1 MHATLY
7 GVRRSVIECRLMDIS
22 FNCPRCGQNLC
33 VEERGAGMLV
43 DCPKCNEKIEI
54 PRSTAPPRAI
64 PIPATAQVPQAVKRA
79 NYAVPVIVLGIT
91 FCAVAVIIAWRISTR
106 FSDDFVNHVNQ
117 ENSQSSTNLAQDAP
131 FDVELKEGFP
141 RGRFLVCNV
150 TFNGTLPP
158 PETVDKIV
166 HDSLQSAALSHPT
179 REILAM
185 AWHGDDTLEENQYSG
200 NLIYEPA
207 ERRIMTLDESRGVKT
222 TGFDVGAYYVA
233 VREDKTLA
241 GIKPERK
248 WLSLSIVFPSTP
260 SVQEATDAAI
270 AEIENRLAQGLDI
283 DAFVKV
289 GDKGV
294 KTSWKQ
300 MPDPAGGLLFF
311 RYTVANRTIYNKST
325 PIKKL
330 P

>member
-1 MHATLY
+1 MSTHTFAILIVCFAPIARAEDFKTTNGKEY
-7 GVRRSVIECRLMDIS
+7 KNAEVSR
-22 FNCPRCGQNLC
+22 
-33 VEERGAGMLV
+33 VEPDG
-43 DCPKCNEKIEI
+43 
-54 PRSTAPPRAI
+54 
-64 PIPATAQVPQAVKRA
+64 
-79 NYAVPVIVLGIT
+79 IVLKTKSGIAKVY
-91 FCAVAVIIAWRISTR
+91 FVELPKEVQQR
-106 FSDDFVNHVNQ
+106 FHYNVQTPS
-117 ENSQSSTNLAQDAP
+117 AQDAP
-131 FDVELKEGFP
+131 FEVELKEGFP
-141 RGRFLVCNV
+141 SGRFLVCNV

-185 AWHGDDTLEENQYSG
+185 AWHGDDTLTENQYSG
-200 NLIYEPA
+200 DLIYKPA

-222 TGFDVGAYYVA
+222 AGFDVGAYYVA

-283 DAFVKV
+283 DAYVKV

-294 KTSWKQ
+294 KTSWQQ
-300 MPDPAGGLLFF
+300 MPDPAGGLLAF
-311 RYTVANRTIYNKST
+311 RYTVADRTIYNKNT
-325 PIKKL
+325 FIKKL

>member
-1 MHATLY
+1 L
-7 GVRRSVIECRLMDIS
+7 SL
-22 FNCPRCGQNLC
+22 RCGKQN
-33 VEERGAGMLV
+33 RQ
-43 DCPKCNEKIEI
+43 N
-54 PRSTAPPRAI
+54 PPREAL
-64 PIPATAQVPQAVKRA
+64 ADDFKTTTGKEYKNVTVSR
-79 NYAVPVIVLGIT
+79 VETDGIVLKSKSGISKVY
-91 FCAVAVIIAWRISTR
+91 FVELPKEVQQR
-106 FSDDFVNHVNQ
+106 FHYNVQTPS
-117 ENSQSSTNLAQDAP
+117 AQDAP
-131 FDVELKEGFP
+131 FEVELKEGFP
-141 RGRFLVCNV
+141 SGRFLVCNV

-185 AWHGDDTLEENQYSG
+185 AWHGDDTLTENQYSG
-200 NLIYEPA
+200 DLIYKPA

-222 TGFDVGAYYVA
+222 AGFDVGAYYVA

-260 SVQEATDAAI
+260 PVQEATDAAI

-283 DAFVKV
+283 DAYVKV

-294 KTSWKQ
+294 KTSWQQ
-300 MPDPAGGLLFF
+300 MPDPAGGLLAF
-311 RYTVANRTIYNKST
+311 RYTVADRTIYDKST
-325 PIKKL
+325 LIKKL

>member
-1 MHATLY
+1 MKPA
-7 GVRRSVIECRLMDIS
+7 VV
-22 FNCPRCGQNLC
+22 
-33 VEERGAGMLV
+33 
-43 DCPKCNEKIEI
+43 
-54 PRSTAPPRAI
+54 
-64 PIPATAQVPQAVKRA
+64 IPALVLAALQFALADDFKTIDGKEYKNVTVSRVEPDG
-79 NYAVPVIVLGIT
+79 IVLRTRSGIT
-91 FCAVAVIIAWRISTR
+91 KLYFTELPKEVQQR
-106 FSDDFVNHVNQ
+106 FHYNVQTPSPSADPNPELDAIRERQKEAIRERQ
-117 ENSQSSTNLAQDAP
+117 EEAATTEARKNLAQDAL
-131 FDVELKEGFP
+131 FEVELKEGFP

-166 HDSLQSAALSHPT
+166 HDSLQSAAVSHPT

-283 DAFVKV
+283 DAYVKV

-294 KTSWKQ
+294 KTSWQQ
-300 MPDPAGGLLFF
+300 MPDPAGGLLAF
-311 RYTVANRTIYNKST
+311 RYTVADRTIYNKRT